1 MGGMATDEDGFQV
14 VKRKGRHSAPSKAPR
29 KATAPLE
36 LPITTRLTAED
47 ILARV
52 EAYKYVLAS

>member
-1 MGGMATDEDGFQV
+1 MATDEDGFQI

-29 KATAPLE
+29 KATVPLE
-36 LPITTRLTAED
+36 LPITTSLTAED